1 MNTIKIKLKPISPFA
16 SYLQSDTIFG
26 HFAWGYRYIY
36 GEEKLLEKL
45 ENINETPFVVFSD
58 GFPKDYLSKPY
69 LAPHDIEPEYMNEI
83 KKYKKCEVVEKSQII
98 DNINKLNDEILF
110 KNFINQENFKNDS
123 GGKKETAILLKN
135 SINRETFTVTE
146 GLYSVQET
154 FYENFE
160 YDIYL
165 KYQDITIEEIS
176 EVLSFISKRG
186 FGKDKSSGKGKFDF
200 SIESNFDGKELFSI
214 DKSKK
219 FFLNLSTMFYDRAN
233 LELAYGKS
241 WTKFPKTGG
250 NYAVNMPFKNPIIV
264 YKSGST
270 FKVKN
275 YKEFYGDAKSNVFS
289 SNFNNHYHSGHSIG
303 LFFNTGEGHE

>member
-58 GFPKDYLSKPY
+58 GFPEGYLPKPY
-69 LAPHDIEPEYMNEI
+69 LAPHNIEPAHMDKI
-83 KKYKKCEVVEKSQII
+83 KEYKKCEFVEKSQLIN
-98 DNINKLNDEILF
+98 NINKLNDEILF
-110 KNFINQENFKNDS
+110 NNFINKQNIKNDKV
-123 GGKKETAILLKN
+123 GKKETSILLKN

-154 FYENFE
+154 FYEDFE

-165 KYQDITIEEIS
+165 KYQDIDIKEIR
-176 EVLSFISKRG
+176 EVLGFVSKRG
-186 FGKDKSSGKGKFDF
+186 FGKDKSSGKGKFTF
-200 SIESNFDGKELFSI
+200 SIENDFKGKEFFSI
-214 DKSKK
+214 DENKK
-219 FFLNLSTMFYDRAN
+219 YFLNLSTMFYDRDN

-250 NYAVNMPFKNPIIV
+250 SYAVNMPFKNPIVV

-275 YKEFYGDAKSNVFS
+275 YKEFYGDAKTNVFS
-289 SNFNNHYHSGHSIG
+289 ENFYNHYHSGYSIG
-303 LFFNTGEGHE
+303 LFFDIGEGYE